1 MATMRVFPEILER
14 VEPIIVEII
23 IRDTFE
29 SLMMEITVHAGIIT
43 FDIYWNH
50 INYSMMR
57 KWMDTNI
64 QIYLI

>member
-43 FDIYWNH
+43 FDIY
-50 INYSMMR
+50 
-57 KWMDTNI
+57 
-64 QIYLI
+64 